1 MGLDV
6 SKFEAWATKVW
17 RATGKRL
24 PYDAAEAIRVPAKRA
39 LRKLGLVSRP
49 SGET

>member
-1 MGLDV
+1 MT
-6 SKFEAWATKVW
+6 KFEAWATKVW

-24 PYDAAEAIRVPAKRA
+24 PNEAAEAIRAPAKRA

-49 SGET
+49 GAGT